1 MTYEQAAY
9 FRLLLLLGFPEPL
22 DAFFDDALE
31 REDPLSDVILSLV
44 DCGGDRKAQLAVLH
58 EYTQAAQVDYA
69 VVGRYVLDFACAKK
83 DEGWPLEKVTD
94 LLWRASRIG
103 ERYGDLWW
111 SVELC
116 DEVYEEED
124 RNWLSLEEFWEMWK
138 RVQRDMPIFSAAVH
152 GFEEPWYSMNI
163 CTEYYDRAQEGIC
176 SMEDFVESFE
186 NFLRGEAWFSVPVRT
201 TPQRETFWQKL
212 RKWWKR

>member
-44 DCGGDRKAQLAVLH
+44 DCGSDRKAQLAVLH

-94 LLWRASRIG
+94 LLWRAYKVSGRDD
-103 ERYGDLWW
+103 EPWW
-111 SVELC
+111 SMMVC
-116 DEVYEEED
+116 SVWHDD
-124 RNWLSLEEFWEMWK
+124 AKWNR
-138 RVQRDMPIFSAAVH
+138 H
-152 GFEEPWYSMNI
+152 
-163 CTEYYDRAQEGIC
+163 
-176 SMEDFVESFE
+176 SMEEFVESFD
-186 NFLRGEAWFSVPVRT
+186 NFLRGGEMLSVPVRT
-201 TPQRETFWQKL
+201 TPKQESFWQKL

>member
-58 EYTQAAQVDYA
+58 EDTQAAQVDYA

-94 LLWRASRIG
+94 LLNRAYNIAWNYH
-103 ERYGDLWW
+103 ELWW
-111 SVELC
+111 SMELC
-116 DEVYEEED
+116 DELYEEED
-124 RNWLSLEEFWEMWK
+124 RNWLSRPKFSALYH
-138 RVQRDMPIFSAAVH
+138 RLQRDELRFPAEAPFDD
-152 GFEEPWYSMNI
+152 EPW
-163 CTEYYDRAQEGIC
+163 C
-176 SMEDFVESFE
+176 SMGEWFILYDDMERGWISEQAFAGRLER
-186 NFLRGEAWFSVPVRT
+186 FLRDGESIFVKQET
-201 TPQRETFWQKL
+201 TPQRETFWQEL